1 MAKQK
6 QLFSNEELKQPE
18 LSAEEKYALI
28 HKLID
33 RAKFGVQFLYGVNE
47 TANMLR
53 LTIDEMQGLIYS
65 YKLDCTSIRTTLR
78 VPWWSIC
85 EYLIDP
91 ADDVD
96 KAVTDYLKSLPQKK
110 YKKSEGKT

>member
-6 QLFSNEELKQPE
+6 QLEFFTTEELKQPE
-18 LSAEEKYALI
+18 LTEHDKHEIIENL
-28 HKLID
+28 LR
-33 RAKFGVQFLYGVNE
+33 RAKLGVQFLYDVHE

-65 YKLDCTSIRTTLR
+65 YRLDCTSIRTTLR
-78 VPWWSIC
+78 IPWWSIC

-91 ADDVD
+91 AEDVD
-96 KAVTDYLKSLPQKK
+96 KAVQDYLKTLPQKHIK
-110 YKKSEGKT
+110 ASA

>member
-1 MAKQK
+1 MKYQ
-6 QLFSNEELKQPE
+6 QEFFLTEELKQPALTE
-18 LSAEEKYALI
+18 VEKLEV
-28 HKLID
+28 ID
-33 RAKFGVQFLYGVNE
+33 NLLKRAKLGVQFLYGVYE

-65 YKLDCTSIRTTLR
+65 YKLDCTSIRTSLR

-91 ADDVD
+91 AEDVD
-96 KAVTDYLKSLPQKK
+96 KAVADYIRTLPQKQLA
-110 YKKSEGKT
+110 TA